1 MRAILVTGR
10 TIDQGRSLDIGK
22 NTEEYYKSVAIV
34 ELDEEDMLKIGVK
47 EGENVKITSKF
58 GEVTVRVKKSRHK
71 HPGIVFMPM
80 GPWANQLTDPRTHG
94 TGMPTLKSI
103 EVSISRTL
111 EKVLDIEQLL
121 KEKFRVEPH
130 AIVEKTPDPGTSSN
144 TTTIRNVVCSFCGC
158 LCDDLEVIISGNKIV
173 RVRNA
178 CTLGASKIVHSSE
191 NRIFHPYIR
200 TEKGLKEV
208 SLEKA
213 IKEAA
218 NILASSK
225 YPLLYGWSNT
235 SVEAMRVGLELA
247 EYLGG
252 VIDNTST
259 LCHGPSTLAVQEVG
273 MVSSTLGQ
281 IRNYADLI
289 VYWGCNPF
297 NAHPRHPSRYSAF
310 ARGIYIKT
318 RRERKIIV
326 VDVRET
332 DTSRIADTFLKIE
345 PNKDYELA
353 SALRMIVKGYD
364 IEYRK
369 VAGIDVDKIYELAD
383 LMMSAKFGAIFYGLG
398 VTMTS
403 GKSRNIEEL
412 IKLVQDLNE
421 WTKFVILP
429 MRGHYNVTG
438 ANQSKLWITGYPYAV
453 DFRRGYPRYFPGM
466 TSTIDLLNN
475 EEVDAALI
483 VASDPIPHFPA
494 KAASHLV
501 KIPKITLDPKWSVT
515 AMVSEVIIP
524 TSIVG
529 VECSGTAYRMDKVP
543 LRTKKLIDPPRGV
556 LSDEEVLRMLLK
568 EVKALIR

>member
-1 MRAILVTGR
+1 MRAILITGR

-22 NTEEYYKSVAIV
+22 NTEEYHKSVAVV

-47 EGENVKITSKF
+47 EGENVRITSEF
-58 GEVTVRVKKSRHK
+58 GETIVKVKKSRYR
-71 HPGIVFMPM
+71 HPGIAFIPM

-94 TGMPTLKSI
+94 TGMPTLKGI
-103 EVSISRTL
+103 EVDISRTH
-111 EKVLDIEQLL
+111 EKVLSIEQLL
-121 KEKFRVEPH
+121 REKFKVEPNI
-130 AIVEKTPDPGTSSN
+130 IVEKIHSPNTSSN
-144 TTTIRNVVCSFCGC
+144 TTIIKDAVCSFCGC
-158 LCDDLEVIISGNKIV
+158 LCDDLEVVISGNKIV

-178 CTLGASKIVHSSE
+178 CTLGASKIIHSSE
-191 NRIFHPYIR
+191 NRILHPYIR
-200 TEKGLKEV
+200 TEKGLEEV

-218 NILASSK
+218 NILVNSK

-235 SVEAMRVGLELA
+235 SIEAIRVGFELA

-252 VIDNTST
+252 VVDDTST
-259 LCHGPSTLAVQEVG
+259 LCHGPSILAVQEVG
-273 MVSSTLGQ
+273 VVSATLGQ

-310 ARGIYIKT
+310 ARGIYVKT
-318 RRERKIIV
+318 RRERKIVV

-332 DTSRIADTFLKIE
+332 DTSKIADIFLRIE

-364 IEYRK
+364 IEYRE

-383 LMMSAKFGAIFYGLG
+383 LMMSAKFGAVFYGLG

-412 IKLVQDLNE
+412 VRLVQDLNE

-438 ANQSKLWITGYPYAV
+438 SNQIKIWTTGYPFAV

-494 KAASHLV
+494 KAASHLI

-515 AMVSEVIIP
+515 AMVSKVIIP

-529 VECSGTAYRMDKVP
+529 VECGGTAYRMDKVP
-543 LRTKKLIDPPRGV
+543 LRTKKLIDPPEGI
-556 LSDEEVLRMLLK
+556 LSDEEVLKMLLK
-568 EVKALIR
+568 EVKTLIR